1 MWFGSVYTG
10 EFFRVAEGGKVLDRI
25 EVEGFAVAP
34 ALGGPNRSTLY
45 LLTADTTK
53 ELLAQG
59 KAKGFVE
66 VVEVEVPGAGW
77 P

>member
-1 MWFGSVYTG
+1 M
-10 EFFRVAEGGKVLDRI
+10 LDRI

-45 LLTADTTK
+45 LFTADTTK

>member
-1 MWFGSVYTG
+1 M
-10 EFFRVAEGGKVLDRI
+10 LDRI
-25 EVEGFAVAP
+25 EVGKFAVAP

-66 VVEVEVPGAGW
+66 VVEVDVPGAGW